1 VISLSYDT
9 EYAYAVARIQV
20 IENKLL
26 NKDSLYRMVDART
39 IDEAVKMLQES
50 GYSFKS
56 SSNNDPYEIE
66 ESLKLEYKRL
76 YDLMAEIAPEPEVF
90 KIFRL
95 KNDYHNLKVIIKSE
109 YKGYAQDELLLDT
122 STIPYSELKLM
133 VRDRKLDDM
142 SEEMRN
148 AVLDCVETFNK
159 TSDPQVIDLILDR
172 AAAIEAI
179 NIARASKK
187 RFIIELNKIII
198 DLTNISSF
206 LRVRLMGKTGDFLGN
221 VLLPGGKVNQ
231 DLLLENLEKGI
242 NGLMEVL
249 ASTEYEKLLISS
261 AESYEKGI
269 MSTYEKLSDNYILDF
284 VKKHKYSVFDVEP
297 LVGYL
302 FAKEN
307 EIRNVRIIMT
317 GKINNIPGEI
327 IKERLRE
334 TYV

>member
-1 VISLSYDT
+1 
-9 EYAYAVARIQV
+9 
-20 IENKLL
+20 
-26 NKDSLYRMVDART
+26 
-39 IDEAVKMLQES
+39 
-50 GYSFKS
+50 
-56 SSNNDPYEIE
+56 
-66 ESLKLEYKRL
+66 
-76 YDLMAEIAPEPEVF
+76 
-90 KIFRL
+90 
-95 KNDYHNLKVIIKSE
+95 
-109 YKGYAQDELLLDT
+109 
-122 STIPYSELKLM
+122 
-133 VRDRKLDDM
+133 
-142 SEEMRN
+142 
-148 AVLDCVETFNK
+148 
-159 TSDPQVIDLILDR
+159 
-172 AAAIEAI
+172 
-179 NIARASKK
+179 
-187 RFIIELNKIII
+187 
-198 DLTNISSF
+198 
-206 LRVRLMGKTGDFLGN
+206 MGKTGDFLGN